1 MMDFLADIFLGA
13 GALAAAIYCLVLSR
27 RLSRLK
33 GLDQDIGGAIA
44 VLSQQVDE
52 MTKVLVSAQETAT
65 TSSTSLENTTEQ
77 ALKVADR
84 LEVMMAAL
92 DDHPDEA
99 PEPVI
104 EASQSDE
111 TEDTP
116 EFDTQ
121 NVSMFVRNRAS
132 LSEAG
137 G

>member
-1 MMDFLADIFLGA
+1 MDFLADIFLGA